1 MVQGTKTNWTAMT
14 DGAIIKEIGNFVKH
28 HRLNQNITQEN
39 LARDAGLNRWTI
51 GKIENGEPISLKSL
65 EKS

>member
-1 MVQGTKTNWTAMT
+1 MT